1 MSIGIGLI
9 KGRHRI
15 EPPEGMEKFQ
25 CDDSLV
31 HHKLLSY
38 LPFMVATN
46 LATML
51 LSIVDGFVVG
61 NLVGKE
67 ALAAISIF
75 MPIAL
80 VISIVSILVSTGISS
95 ALSTSMSST
104 DIDDIAPLKRAS
116 RIMMIVSALVVAI
129 IEFPVATVLIRSYH
143 LTPEMKEMVWQ
154 YGIGVL
160 TSLPLG
166 LVSTICVYELTVLGK
181 KEVLT
186 WLAVMEGGINLVLDL
201 VFVGAFH
208 MGIAGA
214 GWGTATANLVRC
226 TVSILYLSRNTDI
239 YRCGGAKLRIED
251 ILRIFRLGTIDASFT
266 AMMAVQGVIMLRLLL
281 TNFGESG
288 GVINGVCRFCM
299 IIINVAIMSIQAS
312 ARPFFGI
319 FSGAKDIAGIR
330 MLLRRSVL
338 LVLALVSPLILLVVL
353 FPSFFYHLNGVQEIP
368 PSGLLCLRLYMTH
381 LIFRGFNSIFRL
393 YFAGR
398 GDSKF
403 SSSVTIVSYLTLPV
417 FGFLLSMIYTPAFWL
432 AYLLTEFVLFFLNA
446 VHYASCVQKDMQ
458 KEVPE
463 EAVLYLTVAPKDAI
477 EASRGI
483 RRYAQEHKY
492 PERLAYRASLCLE
505 EMIHYSVSVN
515 GDSKVRNQIMIKFL
529 PDSCIFT
536 ILDDG
541 RCIML
546 DETEE
551 TKELITNYKLIKKVA
566 TSVRYQYLL
575 NLNYTVITFV

>member
-1 MSIGIGLI
+1 MGIGIFT
-9 KGRHRI
+9 GRHRI
-15 EPPEGMEKFQ
+15 EPAKGMERFV

-51 LSIVDGFVVG
+51 LSTVDGFVVG

-67 ALAAISIF
+67 ALAAVSIF
-75 MPIAL
+75 RPIAL
-80 VISIVSILVSTGISS
+80 VISIVSVCVSTGISS
-95 ALSTSMSST
+95 ALSTSMAST
-104 DIDDIAPLKRAS
+104 DIDDIAPLKKAARF
-116 RIMMIVSALVVAI
+116 MMVFSALVVAAI
-129 IEFPVATVLIRSYH
+129 VFPVARIMIRSYH
-143 LTPEMKEMVWQ
+143 LTPEMQDMIWQ

-160 TSLPLG
+160 ASLPLG
-166 LVSTICVYELTVLGK
+166 LMSTICVYELTVLGK

-186 WLAVMEGGINLVLDL
+186 WLAVTEGGVNLILDL

-214 GWGTATANLVRC
+214 GWGTAAANLVRC
-226 TVSILYLSRNTDI
+226 TMSILYLSRKTDI
-239 YRCGGAKLRIED
+239 YRCGGAKLRMED
-251 ILRIFRLGTIDASFT
+251 ILRIFRLGSIDASFT
-266 AMMAVQGVIMLRLLL
+266 AMMAVQSVIMLRLILA
-281 TNFGESG
+281 NFGESG
-288 GVINGVCRFCM
+288 GVINGVNSFCM
-299 IIINVAIMSIQAS
+299 SIINVAIMSIQAS
-312 ARPFFGI
+312 ARPFSGI

-330 MLLRRSVL
+330 MLVRRSFL
-338 LVLALVSPLILLVVL
+338 LVLALVGPLMLLVVL
-353 FPSFFYHLNGVQEIP
+353 FPSFFYHLNGVQDIP
-368 PSGLLCLRLYMTH
+368 PSGLLCLRLYVTH
-381 LIFRGFNSIFRL
+381 LVFRGFNSIFRL

-398 GDSKF
+398 GNSKF

-417 FGFLLSMIYTPAFWL
+417 FGFLLSTVYAPAFWL
-432 AYLLTEFVLFFLNA
+432 AYLLTELVLFLLNA
-446 VHYASCVQKDMQ
+446 VRFSSCVQMDMQ

-477 EASRGI
+477 EASQGI
-483 RRYAQEHKY
+483 RRYAEEHKY
-492 PERLAYRASLCLE
+492 PKRLAYRASLCLE

-515 GDSKVRNQIMIKFL
+515 GDSRVRNQIMIKFL
-529 PDSCIFT
+529 PECCIFT

-551 TKELITNYKLIKKVA
+551 TKELITNYTLIKKVA
-566 TSVRYQYLL
+566 ASVRYQYLL